1 MLLSEKDKR
10 QKIAIVIG
18 NLKYKKE
25 KFFFLSRLD
34 ANTQIQNTLEY
45 LWMCASIRGGVQAKL
60 PSRGGWIGGWM
71 AVSSDSGSDSSKAQS
86 FQQGGSLNCASIRGG
101 VQAKLPSRGGWIGG
115 WMAVS
120 LSLIHI

>member
-1 MLLSEKDKR
+1 M
-10 QKIAIVIG
+10 
-18 NLKYKKE
+18 
-25 KFFFLSRLD
+25 SRLD

-86 FQQGGSLNCASIRGG
+86 FQQGGCLNCASIRGG
-101 VQAKLPSRGGWIGG
+101 VPLGFAALTVAVPAAKPKVFNRGD
-115 WMAVS
+115 V
-120 LSLIHI
+120 